1 MGICLSCLGLNRH
14 RHEGDPPCPQPY
26 ILVPDYAA
34 RDIYKT
40 YLPANLASPF
50 TQDSETR
57 GLLYDDPYRTRYGTD
72 GTHVNGGGAQ
82 RSPYQQDPESTR
94 RERET
99 LEGIFHDIN
108 VIDVFTAQQPH
119 LQVSGPY
126 GPSRTPRIPSIAQA
140 KKDCIAPLQARP
152 QYSTT
157 NEDEPT
163 RADLS
168 LRTIKKGRAGPIFS
182 HRDQGITGLR
192 AVQDAIG

>member
-1 MGICLSCLGLNRH
+1 MEEEPSAARTNRTLSRHDAKGRRWRESFTTCLSNALR
-14 RHEGDPPCPQPY
+14 
-26 ILVPDYAA
+26 
-34 RDIYKT
+34 
-40 YLPANLASPF
+40 S
-50 TQDSETR
+50 
-57 GLLYDDPYRTRYGTD
+57 TRYLSGRIVTNA
-72 GTHVNGGGAQ
+72 G
-82 RSPYQQDPESTR
+82 SS
-94 RERET
+94 
-99 LEGIFHDIN
+99 N